1 ISLQRAARLA
11 ADVST
16 PLTFL
21 AHALHDITLEYT
33 SPSTDTEHDLLLSL
47 LSLIYGV
54 LDPVRLPPE
63 PDTLDVN
70 SFRISIICAYEVLQ
84 LLGFL
89 INHNEILAK
98 VGRVLWPRVW
108 RWVQLMEI
116 HNHYPDTTV
125 PGSPRIPI
133 LAMAGHFW
141 RTESTSEFVVQNS
154 PGLGAFVAHAWDDI
168 VALWRQ
174 YPDSTSIPHRVTFYA
189 AITEFLRICHY
200 HESPELFESI
210 VNETGGTDKIAAVLM
225 KYISLLIVDVE
236 TADVPRDRSYLIKC
250 LANILL
256 FLRDGHSLWHGLVR
270 AGYIKFITKV
280 VIKLARGPWTADP
293 LIEQAVVSCLRHLD
307 SIISLNDEYVARA
320 LRTDLFTALC
330 CSLRMHVAEDQAV
343 TRILDTVVQA
353 TLHYPSIRALAS
365 IFPALET
372 VDIRS
377 FSDSYQ
383 TEWKSF
389 ITLARRRVRL
399 LNQFRS
405 KKISCNAACANP
417 ECKILNI
424 KRTEL
429 RRCAGCKL
437 ALYCS
442 RKCQT
447 KSWSI
452 YNHRSVCAEAYNA
465 SEYRSTRFLHFAILR
480 DYHAQKSDLIFNEL
494 AYTKFTRRTAFC
506 LLFRHIAGRF
516 LASVVFAEP
525 YKNTIENHP
534 AAGLPSVEI
543 HLVEL
548 PNQPIFAIALRT
560 SGTSSMKARILQMA
574 HKISDADL
582 KDAAEDLARL
592 DIVETYDSDANT

>member
-1 ISLQRAARLA
+1 MPPHLLTPSQISAFPARLQRAARLA

-16 PLTFL
+16 PLTSL
-21 AHALHDITLEYT
+21 AHALHDITLECFQ
-33 SPSTDTEHDLLLSL
+33 STDTGHDLLLSL

-54 LDPVRLPPE
+54 LDPVRLPSE

-70 SFRISIICAYEVLQ
+70 SFRISTICAYEVLQ

-89 INHNEILAK
+89 INHNEILPK
-98 VGRVLWPRVW
+98 VGRVFWPRVW

-116 HNHYPDTTV
+116 HNHYPHTTL

-141 RTESTSEFVVQNS
+141 RSKCTSEFVVQNS
-154 PGLGAFVAHAWDDI
+154 SDLGVFVAHAWDDI

-174 YPDSTSIPHRVTFYA
+174 YPDSTSIPHRLTFYA
-189 AITEFLRICHY
+189 AITEFLRVCHY
-200 HESPELFESI
+200 HESPELFDSI
-210 VNETGGTDKIAAVLM
+210 VNETGGTDKIAALLM

-236 TADVPRDRSYLIKC
+236 TADVPRDRAYLIKC

-270 AGYIKFITKV
+270 AGYIKFNITKV
-280 VIKLARGPWTADP
+280 VIKLARGPWTAYP

-383 TEWKSF
+383 TEWKF
-389 ITLARRRVRL
+389 HYPGTKAP
-399 LNQFRS
+399 
-405 KKISCNAACANP
+405 CANP

-442 RKCQT
+442 RKCQII
-447 KSWSI
+447 SWSI
-452 YNHRSVCAEAYNA
+452 YNHRSVCAEACSDNA

-480 DYHAQKSDLIFNEL
+480 DYHAQKTDLIFNEL

-560 SGTSSMKARILQMA
+560 SGASSMKARILQMA